1 VIPAGVQVFV
11 ALDPVD
17 MRYGYERL
25 SGLVRER
32 LGYEP
37 RGGALFVF
45 LGKRRETVKIVFA
58 DATGMCLFYK
68 RLDRGTFALPE
79 RVSEATTHVE
89 VDEATLDALLDGIE
103 LTPTCPPP
111 SPAPGAR
118 RRAPRRV
125 H

>member
-1 VIPAGVQVFV
+1 VFV

-17 MRYGYERL
+17 MRYGHERL

-45 LGKRRETVKIVFA
+45 MGKRRETVKIVFA
-58 DATGMCLFYK
+58 DATGVCLFYK
-68 RLDRGTFALPE
+68 RLDRSTFALPE
-79 RVSEATTHVE
+79 REGEATTHVE
-89 VDEATLDALLDGIE
+89 VDEATLQALLDGIE
-103 LTPTCPPP
+103 LTPAPASP
-111 SPAPGAR
+111 SPGPR